1 MEGEGGETK
10 SAEGGAGIGPGPGS
24 RGAREKGGRSASLG
38 VGPGR
43 MKGHSLGCRGPREEQ
58 LGMLEPQQE
67 CVRHEVPV
75 RYPEETE
82 NNSFLE
88 IAIV

>member
-1 MEGEGGETK
+1 ML
-10 SAEGGAGIGPGPGS
+10 GP
-24 RGAREKGGRSASLG
+24 
-38 VGPGR
+38 
-43 MKGHSLGCRGPREEQ
+43 Q
-58 LGMLEPQQE
+58 LE
-67 CVRHEVPV
+67 CVRHEVIV